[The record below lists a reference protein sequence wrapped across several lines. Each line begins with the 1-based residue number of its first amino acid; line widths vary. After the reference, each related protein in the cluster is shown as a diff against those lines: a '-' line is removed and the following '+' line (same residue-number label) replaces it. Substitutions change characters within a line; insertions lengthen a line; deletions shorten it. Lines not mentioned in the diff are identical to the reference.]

1 MEQAAIILGGGLIG
15 LTQAL
20 ALASQGVACHVVER
34 FDPDAMATRGFD
46 GRTSAVS
53 SSSMAMLDTIGLAEM
68 LEGKGCA
75 IKTIEVIDNLRPGG
89 LDFRSERPGDALGTM
104 YENHFLRRTL
114 FEAAKAN
121 ERITL
126 HLGQDVVERRIEP
139 GAAHVVLADGTDLAA
154 PLLIAAEGRGS
165 ETREQMGI
173 APARWQYDHS
183 AIVGAVYHERPHENV
198 AYEIFFSTGPF
209 ALLPMLDS
217 EDGRHRSAIV
227 WSIPRSEA
235 PAYLK
240 LSDRGFAAELEKASG
255 GVLGKIKM
263 AAPRS
268 SYPLGFH
275 HSARVTGARTVLIG
289 DAGHGIHPIAGQ
301 GLNLGFRD
309 VAALT
314 EVLVDGMRLG
324 LEPGDAQLLERY
336 ERWRGLDTLM
346 VAMATDGLNRMFGI
360 PGKSASAVRRFG
372 MGLVSRAKPLQSF
385 FMDEARGTSGAMP
398 KLLQGIPI

>member
-1 MEQAAIILGGGLIG
+1 MAEAAIILGGGLIG

-20 ALASQGVACHVVER
+20 ALASQGVATHVVER
-34 FDPDAMATRGFD
+34 FDPDAMATHGFD

-53 SSSMAMLDTIGLAEM
+53 SSSMALLDTIGLGAA
-68 LEGKGCA
+68 LAGKGCA
-75 IKTIEVIDNLRPGG
+75 IETIKVLDNLRPGG
-89 LDFRSERPGDALGTM
+89 LDFRSERAGDALGTM

-114 FEAAKAN
+114 FDAAKAS
-121 ERITL
+121 ERVTL
-126 HLGQDVVERRIEP
+126 HLEQEVTERRFDP
-139 GAAHVVLADGTDLAA
+139 GAAHVMLADGTDIAA

-165 ETREQMGI
+165 ETRDQAGI
-173 APARWQYDHS
+173 QPARWQYDHS
-183 AIVGAVYHERPHENV
+183 AIVGAVYHEKPHGHV
-198 AYEIFFSTGPF
+198 AYEIFYSTGPF
-209 ALLPMLDS
+209 ALLPMLDDA
-217 EDGRHRSAIV
+217 DGRHRSAIV
-227 WSIPRSEA
+227 WSIPRGDA
-235 PAYLK
+235 PGYLK

-255 GVLGKIKM
+255 GALGRIEM

-275 HSARVTGARTVLIG
+275 HSARVTGERMVLIG

-324 LEPGDAQLLERY
+324 LEPGDAQLLARY

-346 VAMATDGLNRMFGI
+346 VAMATDGLNRLFGI
-360 PGKSASAVRRFG
+360 PGKPASAIRRFG
-372 MGLVSRAKPLQSF
+372 MGMVARAKPLQGF

-398 KLLQGIPI
+398 KLLQGIPV

>member
-1 MEQAAIILGGGLIG
+1 MAQAAIILGGGLIG

-20 ALASQGVACHVVER
+20 ALASQGVATHVVER
-34 FDPDAMATRGFD
+34 FDPDAMATHGFD

-53 SSSMAMLDTIGLAEM
+53 SSSMAMLETIGLGTA
-68 LEGKGCA
+68 LAGKGCA
-75 IKTIEVIDNLRPGG
+75 IETIKVLDNLRPGG
-89 LDFRSERPGDALGTM
+89 LDFRSERAGDALGTM
-104 YENHFLRRTL
+104 YENHLLRRTL
-114 FEAAKAN
+114 FDAARAS
-121 ERITL
+121 EHITL
-126 HLGQDVVERRIEP
+126 HMGREVTERRFDP

-165 ETREQMGI
+165 ETREQAGI
-173 APARWQYDHS
+173 RPARWQYDHS
-183 AIVGAVYHERPHENV
+183 AIVGAVYHEKPHGNV
-198 AYEIFFSTGPF
+198 AYEIFYSTGPF
-209 ALLPMLDS
+209 ALLPMLDDM
-217 EDGRHRSAIV
+217 DGRHRSAIV
-227 WSIPRSEA
+227 WSIPRGDA
-235 PAYLK
+235 PGYLK

-255 GVLGKIKM
+255 GTLGRIDM

-275 HSARVTGARTVLIG
+275 HSARVSGTRMVLIG

-324 LEPGDAQLLERY
+324 LEPGDAQLLARY

-346 VAMATDGLNRMFGI
+346 VAMATDGLNRLFGI
-360 PGKSASAVRRFG
+360 PGRPASALRRFG
-372 MGLVSRAKPLQSF
+372 MGLVARARPLQGF

-398 KLLQGIPI
+398 KLLQGIPV